1 MPSLQKLCMAEKDM
15 VHRRSDL
22 SYTMWWKVEQSGHD
36 LVGDVFG
43 DGGGG
48 GVGGW
53 GGGGV
58 GGVGGDGVR
67 DNAFVYVMFLVNFVI
82 KVH

>member
-1 MPSLQKLCMAEKDM
+1 
-15 VHRRSDL
+15 
-22 SYTMWWKVEQSGHD
+22 MWWKVEQSGHD

-43 DGGGG
+43 EDGGDGGVGGGG
-48 GVGGW
+48 GDGD
-53 GGGGV
+53 GGG
-58 GGVGGDGVR
+58 GGDGVR

>member
-1 MPSLQKLCMAEKDM
+1 
-15 VHRRSDL
+15 
-22 SYTMWWKVEQSGHD
+22 MWWKVEQSGHD
-36 LVGDVFG
+36 LVGDG

-48 GVGGW
+48 G
-53 GGGGV
+53 GGGG
-58 GGVGGDGVR
+58 GGDDGVR